1 MPDALRPTAP
11 RPPNARAAL
20 RVLQLGAIASV
31 PAALPFELFDLDRH
45 SVPKELVLHLTALG
59 AALVLLRGARR
70 VVPSVPDLLLAGFVA
85 LSAVST
91 LFATNWWLGF
101 RALGLTFSSALVF
114 WCARAI
120 GRAGLGRSLVRALAF
135 ASVLG
140 AVTGLLQAYGIWDAL
155 AAQLR
160 SPGGTFGN
168 RNFMAHYA
176 ALGAPL
182 LVLVAIEAR
191 SRLGY
196 LLCAGGAAISTAALF
211 LSRSRA
217 AYLGLA
223 ACAAFLVVE
232 GLWRNRLGA
241 DRVIRRRVLGLA
253 AAAAVGVVA
262 ALAIPNRLDWRSDSP
277 YLDTLKGVADFS
289 SGSGR
294 GRLIQFANTLR
305 LAGRHSLLG
314 VGPGNWPVAYPDVT
328 TPGDPSYDASFTM
341 PTNPWPSS
349 DWMGFLSERG
359 VPAFTL
365 LVLTLAAL
373 LFPAWRRLRTDTRA
387 NALAG
392 LALVA
397 MLTVTAVVGSFDAV
411 LLLPAPALL
420 VWAAAGALAP
430 AYRGVDRLAIG
441 EPALRRARAG
451 VLVAGTLLSLRSAL
465 QIAAMAESDADA
477 RTTTLERAARLD
489 PGSYRIRIML
499 ATDWIGRGRCDRA
512 RPHALA
518 AAHMFPK
525 TPAPKRLLRRCGM
538 RSKSG

>member
-1 MPDALRPTAP
+1 VLR
-11 RPPNARAAL
+11 L
-20 RVLQLGAIASV
+20 LQLGVILSV

-45 SVPKELVLHLTALG
+45 SVPKELVLHLTAMG

-70 VVPSVPDLLLAGFVA
+70 VVPSVPDLLLAGFLG
-85 LSAVST
+85 LSAVSA
-91 LFATNWWLGF
+91 LFAPNWWLGF
-101 RALGLTFSSALVF
+101 RALGLSFSSALVF
-114 WCARAI
+114 WSARAV
-120 GRAGLGRSLVRALAF
+120 GRAGMGRELVKTLAF

-140 AVTGLLQAYGIWDAL
+140 AVTGLLQAYGLWAAL

-191 SRLGY
+191 SRFGY
-196 LLCAGGAAISTAALF
+196 LLCALGAALSTAALF

-217 AYLGLA
+217 AYVGLA
-223 ACAAFLVVE
+223 ACAVFLVVE

-241 DRVIRRRVLGLA
+241 DRVIRRRVTGLA
-253 AAAAVGVVA
+253 IAAVLGVAAA
-262 ALAIPNRLDWRSDSP
+262 LLIPNQLDWRSDSP

-294 GRLIQFANTLR
+294 GRLIQFGNTLR
-305 LAGRHSLLG
+305 LAEHHPLLG
-314 VGPGNWPVAYPDVT
+314 VGPGNWPVRYPEVT
-328 TPGDPSYDASFTM
+328 TPGDPAYDAASTM

-349 DWMGFLSERG
+349 DWMAYLSERG
-359 VPAFTL
+359 IPAFVL

-373 LFPAWRRLRTDTRA
+373 LFPAWRRLRSDTRA

-392 LALVA
+392 LTLVA
-397 MLTVTAVVGSFDAV
+397 MLMVTAVVGSFDAV

-420 VWAAAGALAP
+420 IWAAAGALAP
-430 AYRGVDRLAIG
+430 AYRGVDALAITQ
-441 EPALRRARAG
+441 PAIRRARGGILAAG
-451 VLVAGTLLSLRSAL
+451 VLLSIRSTL
-465 QIAAMAESDADA
+465 QIAAMAESDMDA
-477 RTTTLERAARLD
+477 RTATLERAAHLD
-489 PGSYRIRIML
+489 PGSYRIRIAL
-499 ATDWIGRGRCDRA
+499 ATDWIAHGRCDRA

-518 AAHMFPK
+518 AAHLFPM
-525 TPAPKRLLRRCGM
+525 TPAPKRLLRRCGVKLK
-538 RSKSG
+538 KS